1 MQKDELLQKYRSEQQ
16 DEGKDHVNQSA
27 DAKAFSGML
36 IFAVLIMVYQMYKN
50 VPFGDVTA
58 LLFSFLAIGGFYRYR
73 TTTEKHFLYL
83 SIVNAVIC
91 IGFIV
96 WYVIQTV

>member
-1 MQKDELLQKYRSEQQ
+1 MQRDKLLQKYRNERQ
-16 DEGKDHVNQSA
+16 DEGKEHINNLA

-36 IFAVLIMVYQMYKN
+36 IFAVLIMAYQAYKN

-58 LLFSFLAIGGFYRYR
+58 LLFSFLTIGAFYRYQ
-73 TTTEKHFLYL
+73 TTKEKHFIYMSVL
-83 SIVNAVIC
+83 NAIIC

-96 WYVIQTV
+96 WYVLQTL